1 LEDFC
6 PGDWLSGDGDK
17 NIGNHIMS
25 CWAYL
30 LVNSALNVGS
40 ACGVQQPCHGA

>member
-1 LEDFC
+1 
-6 PGDWLSGDGDK
+6 
-17 NIGNHIMS
+17 MS

-40 ACGVQQPCHGA
+40 AATSS